1 MKPGYRLSGSL
12 PMLLVAALLAAC
24 ATPPP
29 VDGPTPADT
38 LAPVAVVGRLGGGV
52 KVDESSML
60 PLLGYAQLLSRM
72 SAVEL
77 ARERRVLA
85 AIPQSPATQVRLAM
99 LLGQPRGAT
108 DLPRALGLLERVQKS
123 GDPAAVSLYPL
134 VQTLTVHYQERQRL
148 QAQNDKL
155 VQQLGES
162 LRRSA
167 ELQLK
172 LDALADLERSL
183 PVRPTGGENLP
194 ESVR

>member
-1 MKPGYRLSGSL
+1 MKPCHRLSGAL
-12 PMLLVAALLAAC
+12 PMLFAALLAAC
-24 ATPPP
+24 ATPSP
-29 VDGPTPADT
+29 VDGPVPVDAQ
-38 LAPVAVVGRLGGGV
+38 APVAVVGRV

-60 PLLGYAQLLSRM
+60 PLLGYAQLLARM
-72 SAVEL
+72 SAAEL

-85 AIPQSPATQVRLAM
+85 AIPQSPATQLRLAM

-123 GDPAAVSLYPL
+123 GEPAAVSLYPL
-134 VQTLTVHYQERQRL
+134 AQMLAAHYQERQRL
-148 QAQNDKL
+148 LAQNEKL

-167 ELQLK
+167 DLQLK

>member
-1 MKPGYRLSGSL
+1 MNSYRLSGAL
-12 PMLLVAALLAAC
+12 PMLLAAALLAAC

-29 VDGPTPADT
+29 SDGPVSADGAAPA
-38 LAPVAVVGRLGGGV
+38 AVVGRPGGAGR
-52 KVDESSML
+52 VDESSML
-60 PLLGYAQLLSRM
+60 PLLGYGQLLSRM
-72 SAVEL
+72 SPAEL

-123 GDPAAVSLYPL
+123 GEPAALSLFPL
-134 VQTLTVHYQERQRL
+134 VQTLAGHYQERQRL

-155 VQQLGES
+155 GQQLAES
-162 LRRSA
+162 LRRSVD
-167 ELQLK
+167 LQLK

-183 PVRPTGGENLP
+183 PVRPTGGANLP